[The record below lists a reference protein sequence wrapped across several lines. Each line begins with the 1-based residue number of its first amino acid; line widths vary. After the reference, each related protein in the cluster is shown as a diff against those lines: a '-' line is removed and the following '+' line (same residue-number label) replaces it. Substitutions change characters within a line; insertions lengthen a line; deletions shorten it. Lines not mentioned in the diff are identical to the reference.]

1 MNEDLQRQVAELTQ
15 RLAARDLG
23 DREVSDNDSE
33 STFVNPYSRCR
44 QSREHRA
51 REERH
56 RDLGFRVE
64 LPEFT
69 GTLHAEVFIDWLN
82 EVERIFEYKEV
93 LDRLKVKLVAIKLKS
108 RASAWWEQ
116 LRRSRDRQGKPKI
129 VDWDK
134 MKKKMKGHFLPFG
147 YTQTFFQRLYT
158 LRQGARSVDE
168 YTEDF
173 YQLIARNDLSET
185 EEQLVAR
192 YLGGLRQPIQD
203 VLSLHSLWTVSEA
216 YQRALTVERQQN
228 RRPPIR
234 SDQSNGPPPRAS
246 LPKASTVR

>member
-23 DREVSDNDSE
+23 DREVSDHDFE
-33 STFVNPYSRCR
+33 STFVNPYSQRG

-51 REERH
+51 REECH
-56 RDLGFRVE
+56 GDLGFRVE
-64 LPEFT
+64 LLEFT
-69 GTLHAEVFIDWLN
+69 GTLRAEVFIDWLN
-82 EVERIFEYKEV
+82 EVEGIFEYKEV
-93 LDRLKVKLVAIKLKS
+93 PDRLKVKLVTIKLKG

-116 LRRSRDRQGKPKI
+116 LRRSRDRQGKTKI

-147 YTQTFFQRLYT
+147 YTQTLFQRLHT
-158 LRQGARSVDE
+158 LRQGARSIDE

-192 YLGGLRQPIQD
+192 YLGGLLQSIQD
-203 VLSLHSLWTVSEA
+203 VFSLHSLWTVSEA

-228 RRPPIR
+228 RQPPIR
-234 SDQSNGPPPRAS
+234 SDQSSRTARPQAPH
-246 LPKASTVR
+246 LV

>member
-23 DREVSDNDSE
+23 DREVSNHASE
-33 STFVNPYSRCR
+33 STFVNPYSWHG
-44 QSREHRA
+44 QSREHCA

-56 RDLGFRVE
+56 GDLGFRVE

-69 GTLHAEVFIDWLN
+69 GTLHAEIFIDWLN
-82 EVERIFEYKEV
+82 GVERIFEYKEF
-93 LDRLKVKLVAIKLKS
+93 LDRQKVKLVAIKLKG

-134 MKKKMKGHFLPFG
+134 MKKMKGHFLPFA
-147 YTQTFFQRLYT
+147 YNQTLFQRLHT
-158 LRQGARSVDE
+158 LRQGTRSVDE

-192 YLGGLRQPIQD
+192 YLGGLRQPLQD

-216 YQRALTVERQQN
+216 YQRALTVEKQQN

-234 SDQSNGPPPRAS
+234 SDQSSRTAHPQAPHPVQQA
-246 LPKASTVR
+246 